1 MRDREKHDTYASFIL
16 VASIFGLAVSAAF
29 LGKPDP
35 FVAASNERRVIIAFA
50 YDLVCIVG
58 MLAVLFPVACS
69 QILGI
74 RALPTEASQERG
86 IRATRFMS
94 VQILHGHHPL
104 ESTKR
109 HELLIMGRSFCA
121 TCYGLLAGAVLSLVT
136 VTVFGLSG
144 WSVWTDTHPA
154 YFMYLLGV
162 SGVSVGLS
170 QGLMPSIRAR
180 TRFAL
185 SFLFVVGTGLML
197 LSTDLL
203 TANLGADLFVVLL
216 AVFWLL
222 SRISLSHRS

>member
-1 MRDREKHDTYASFIL
+1 
-16 VASIFGLAVSAAF
+16 
-29 LGKPDP
+29 
-35 FVAASNERRVIIAFA
+35 
-50 YDLVCIVG
+50 
-58 MLAVLFPVACS
+58 
-69 QILGI
+69 
-74 RALPTEASQERG
+74 
-86 IRATRFMS
+86 MS

-162 SGVSVGLS
+162 SGVIVGLS
-170 QGLMPSIRAR
+170 QVLMPSIRAR
-180 TRFAL
+180 ARFAL

>member
-1 MRDREKHDTYASFIL
+1 MRTLETHDIYASFIL

-29 LGKPDP
+29 LGKPIL
-35 FVAASNERRVIIAFA
+35 FVAASNESRVMIAFA

-74 RALPTEASQERG
+74 RDLPTKVSQEGG

-94 VQILHGHHPL
+94 IQILHGHHPM
-104 ESTKR
+104 ESAKR
-109 HELLIMGRSFCA
+109 HELVIKGRSYCA
-121 TCYGLLAGAVLSLVT
+121 TCYGLLAGAILSLVT
-136 VTVFGLSG
+136 VTVFGLSS
-144 WSVWTDTHPA
+144 WSVWTDLRPA

-162 SGVSVGLS
+162 SGVIVGLS
-170 QGLMPSIRAR
+170 QVLMPSIRAR
-180 TRFAL
+180 ARFAL

-197 LSTDLL
+197 LATDLL
-203 TANLGADLFVVLL
+203 TANLSADLFVILL
-216 AVFWLL
+216 AIFWLL

>member
-1 MRDREKHDTYASFIL
+1 MRTLETHDTYASFIL

-29 LGKPDP
+29 LGKPIL
-35 FVAASNERRVIIAFA
+35 FVAASNERRVMIAFA

-74 RALPTEASQERG
+74 RDLPTEASQEGG

-162 SGVSVGLS
+162 SGVIVGLS
-170 QGLMPSIRAR
+170 QVLMPSIRAR
-180 TRFAL
+180 ARFAL

-203 TANLGADLFVVLL
+203 TANLNADLFVILL
-216 AVFWLL
+216 AVFWVL